1 MKNHIKYDAENK
13 MQNYPIALYP
23 IANYSKYA
31 LYPTQE
37 KNVIHYFLKT
47 LGICIFFFNGEQKPW
62 LS

>member
-37 KNVIHYFLKT
+37 KMLFTI
-47 LGICIFFFNGEQKPW
+47 
-62 LS
+62 S